1 MANEQTESQPSRT
14 PQEHTTTVITDMKT
28 RSNPLTRPLVA
39 VLLGSHALGV
49 KATYQ
54 YFAGYEPLSNVTHHS
69 MIDLDL
75 KDIMAGL
82 GDNCGE
88 DLNDCS
94 ATPACPGNAC
104 RYSADDMSFP
114 TDEAQCAF
122 TVANYAKTNAPA
134 CSNSYDIWMD
144 GKNSLKSTA
153 VRSISKFASGA
164 ESKGSDAAIPYKDNA
179 FIKVMNEYWESKGLD
194 KYTWGF
200 DMIKAA
206 FDGTQIG
213 QLNFGTVGRTF
224 RKEAIQKGLLY
235 LNVYPY
241 AIWEMQDQINDCRID
256 GTNED
261 PSVKAWDEA
270 VAFWAGSLTRGRAY
284 GQTDDKEGEED
295 NFIYA
300 LGDKRCANFGTC
312 ATGFSGT
319 ALVNQELLALFNRGK
334 EQARSLECEPIDDIH
349 EKIGTLMMVP
359 FIQGTL
365 RYLYYTKDAQD
376 AKSTGELW
384 AFATAILPFVN
395 EVNPAAAEALY
406 KRAWLLDFS
415 GSYEAD
421 KKLLE
426 DTYSNFGVGAGKGSI
441 TCETIGDLYSDPMN
455 MLSENTCS
463 SSSPS
468 KDDDGLALKLGLGLG
483 AACVVCLGLTAM
495 SYSKG
500 RKTNKQDQQAGVR

>member
-1 MANEQTESQPSRT
+1 M
-14 PQEHTTTVITDMKT
+14 HT
-28 RSNPLTRPLVA
+28 RA
-39 VLLGSHALGV
+39 WLLACFAAALFSAHIIGV
-49 KATYQ
+49 EATYQ

-75 KDIMAGL
+75 KDIMDGL
-82 GDNCGE
+82 GSNCGE

-104 RYSADDMSFP
+104 QYSADDMSFP
-114 TDEAQCAF
+114 TDAAQCAF
-122 TVANYAKTNAPA
+122 TVADYAKTNAPA

-144 GKNSLKSTA
+144 GKNSLKDDS

-194 KYTWGF
+194 KYTWGY

-284 GQTDDKEGEED
+284 GQTEDKEGYED

-300 LGDKRCANFGTC
+300 LGDKR
-312 ATGFSGT
+312 
-319 ALVNQELLALFNRGK
+319 
-334 EQARSLECEPIDDIH
+334 
-349 EKIGTLMMVP
+349 
-359 FIQGTL
+359 
-365 RYLYYTKDAQD
+365 
-376 AKSTGELW
+376 
-384 AFATAILPFVN
+384 
-395 EVNPAAAEALY
+395 
-406 KRAWLLDFS
+406 WLLGNRPGKPRASRAFQPRQRTGPLSRLRTDRRHPREDRYVDDASLHSRNAPLPLLYQGHS
-415 GSYEAD
+415 GC
-421 KKLLE
+421 E
-426 DTYSNFGVGAGKGSI
+426 DY
-441 TCETIGDLYSDPMN
+441 
-455 MLSENTCS
+455 
-463 SSSPS
+463 
-468 KDDDGLALKLGLGLG
+468 
-483 AACVVCLGLTAM
+483 
-495 SYSKG
+495 
-500 RKTNKQDQQAGVR
+500 R

>member
-1 MANEQTESQPSRT
+1 
-14 PQEHTTTVITDMKT
+14 MKT
-28 RSNPLTRPLVA
+28 RSNTLTRPLVA
-39 VLLGSHALGV
+39 VLLGSHAFGV

-82 GDNCGE
+82 GSNCGE

-104 RYSADDMSFP
+104 QYSADDMSYP
-114 TDEAQCAF
+114 TEAAQCAF
-122 TVANYAKTNAPA
+122 TVADYAKTNAPA

-144 GKNSLKSTA
+144 GKNSLKDDS

-194 KYTWGF
+194 KYTWGY

-270 VAFWAGSLTRGRAY
+270 VAFWAGSLTRGY
-284 GQTDDKEGEED
+284 GYNVTIPGD
-295 NFIYA
+295 NLQYSQA
-300 LGDKRCANFGTC
+300 DKRCQNFRTC
-312 ATGFSGT
+312 AEGFSGT
-319 ALVNQELLALFNRGK
+319 AKVNQKLLTLFRNGQEL
-334 EQARSLECEPIDDIH
+334 ARSMECDAMDDIH
-349 EKIGTLMMVP
+349 EKIGTLMLVP
-359 FIQGTL
+359 FIQEML
-365 RYLYYTKDAQD
+365 KELYDTRNVQD
-376 AKSTGELW
+376 AKSMGEFW

-395 EVNPAAAEALY
+395 EVNPTAAEALY
-406 KRAWLLDFS
+406 KRTWLLDFT
-415 GSYEAD
+415 GDYVAD
-421 KKLLE
+421 KKLVE
-426 DTYSNFGVGAGKGSI
+426 STYSKLGVGIGKGLI
-441 TCETIGDLYSDPMN
+441 TCEGIGELHYSSTVVSAGTCYTTPRPCTCCERSMKSMGFSVGAEDCDPE
-455 MLSENTCS
+455 L
-463 SSSPS
+463 
-468 KDDDGLALKLGLGLG
+468 
-483 AACVVCLGLTAM
+483 
-495 SYSKG
+495 
-500 RKTNKQDQQAGVR
+500 